1 MDVLTDLEPHDWAFA
16 RYGSRDLAR
25 KLAIA
30 RQLYKDDR
38 SGDALE
44 RLLVHRVARQM
55 TQRHP

>member
-1 MDVLTDLEPHDWAFA
+1 VDVLTDLELHDWAFA

-25 KLAIA
+25 KLAIV

-44 RLLVHRVARQM
+44 RLLVHGVAKQM
-55 TQRHP
+55 AQRS